1 MVTNKQVLDFLRDKS
16 PDAGFIDRLKIRY
29 RPLVCPFPEL
39 LALVKPD
46 TRIGDVGCGSGQ
58 FALMIAAFCN
68 PRSIYGIEIS
78 DRLVDNARKL
88 FSGSDVAVTFE
99 FEKFDGNTF
108 PIALSTCDQ
117 LFMVDVLH
125 HVPRLKQEQFIQG
138 LFSIMKPGAQ
148 LILKDIN
155 GGSPLVVFNKIH
167 DLVFS
172 REIGCELSMNSAEAM
187 VQKSGFTILSK
198 FTKRTLVYPHYF
210 LVLEKAV

>member
-39 LALVKPD
+39 LEQVKPGAQ
-46 TRIGDVGCGSGQ
+46 IGDVGCGSGQ
-58 FALMIAAFCN
+58 FALMIAAFRQ
-68 PRSIYGIEIS
+68 PSGIYGIEIS
-78 DRLVDNARKL
+78 DRLVQNAQKL
-88 FSGSDVAVTFE
+88 FTESSVKVPFR
-99 FEKFDGNTF
+99 FEKFDGNSF
-108 PIALSTCDQ
+108 PAALNSCDQ

-125 HVPRLKQEQFIQG
+125 HVPEDKHEAFLSG
-138 LFSIMKPGAQ
+138 LYKTMKPGAQ

-172 REIGCELSMNSAEAM
+172 REIGCEISLAAAEALA
-187 VQKSGFTILSK
+187 QKSGFRIMSK

-210 LVLEKAV
+210 LILEKTV